1 MLLLEWSSEY
11 SVGVKKFDDQHKRMF
26 DIINHFYALMTVDRE
41 HDKIQN
47 TLQELKDYA
56 NYHLADEEKYFEKF
70 NYPKKEEHKKI
81 HDEYRK
87 KINEFI
93 KERDN
98 KDGRLMSFDI
108 IDYLLNFLI
117 FRKFNMLSLSG
128 ILIFYCKLYSLLI
141 FLN

>member
-108 IDYLLNFLI
+108 IDYLEDWWIGHIMGMDKEYVDFFKDKKI
-117 FRKFNMLSLSG
+117 D
-128 ILIFYCKLYSLLI
+128 
-141 FLN
+141 